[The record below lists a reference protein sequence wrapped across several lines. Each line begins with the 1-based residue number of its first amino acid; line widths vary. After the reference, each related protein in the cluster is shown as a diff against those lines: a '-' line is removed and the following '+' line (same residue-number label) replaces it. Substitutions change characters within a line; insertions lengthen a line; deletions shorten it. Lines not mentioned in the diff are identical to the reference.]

1 MVGAVCSWKLCPWDP
16 AQLGFKAAHTRV
28 GGRSVHT
35 CPHTPT
41 GCGGAGCGRRAV
53 PSRPPE
59 RAVTQIFVF
68 PKADNAAFNTR
79 KAPPRL
85 LPKLSS

>member
-1 MVGAVCSWKLCPWDP
+1 MKQWERLVCGGGGSLQLKLCPWDP

-41 GCGGAGCGRRAV
+41 GCGSAGCGR
-53 PSRPPE
+53 PSGPFAAPGE
-59 RAVTQIFVF
+59 GAVT
-68 PKADNAAFNTR
+68 
-79 KAPPRL
+79 
-85 LPKLSS
+85 